1 MIELMRKKY
10 LIMEMMNNQNEKENV
25 QDKLVNGKKI
35 ERNSMQ
41 LMYTFFKFKNVV

>member
-25 QDKLVNGKKI
+25 QDKIGKW
-35 ERNSMQ
+35 
-41 LMYTFFKFKNVV
+41 